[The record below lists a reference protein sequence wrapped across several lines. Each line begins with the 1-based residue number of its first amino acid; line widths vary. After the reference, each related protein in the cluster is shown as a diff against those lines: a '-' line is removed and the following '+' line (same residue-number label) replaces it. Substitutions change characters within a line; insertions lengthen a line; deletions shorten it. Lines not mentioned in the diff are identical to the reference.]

1 MHEMGIANS
10 VLEAVKA
17 EAEMRPGMRVAKVGV
32 RVGELAGV
40 DPEALRF
47 CFDALV
53 KETPLETAS
62 LEIEFRPR
70 RHRCPSCGTDF
81 DVANFETKCPGCGD
95 PATLFLGGTELELA
109 YLELEE
115 A

>member
-10 VLEAVKA
+10 VLEAVKV
-17 EAEMRPGMRVAKVGV
+17 EAELRPGMRVAKVCV
-32 RVGELAGV
+32 RVGELSGV

-53 KETPLETAS
+53 KETPLETVS

-70 RHRCPSCGTDF
+70 RHRCPACGREF
-81 DVANFETKCPGCGD
+81 DVTNFETKCPGCGE
-95 PATLFLGGTELELA
+95 PATLFFAGTELELA
-109 YLELEE
+109 YLEMEE

>member
-17 EAEMRPGMRVAKVGV
+17 EAEMRPGMRVAKVCV

-53 KETPLETAS
+53 KETALEPLS
-62 LEIEFRPR
+62 LEIEFHPR
-70 RHRCPSCGTDF
+70 RHRCPSCGQEF
-81 DVANFETKCPGCGD
+81 DVTNSETQCPTCGD
-95 PATLFLGGTELELA
+95 PTTLFLGGMELELA
-109 YLELEE
+109 YLEMEDK
-115 A
+115 

>member
-17 EAEMRPGMRVAKVGV
+17 EADLRPGMRVAKVCV

-40 DPEALRF
+40 DAEALRF

-53 KETPLETAS
+53 KETALEPLS

-70 RHRCPSCGTDF
+70 RHRCPSCGKEFNVT
-81 DVANFETKCPGCGD
+81 NYETNCPACGEL
-95 PATLFLGGTELELA
+95 ATLFFGGTELELA
-109 YLELEE
+109 YLEMEE
-115 A
+115 T

>member
-1 MHEMGIANS
+1 MGIANS

-17 EAEMRPGMRVAKVGV
+17 EAELRPGMRVAKVGV
-32 RVGELAGV
+32 RVGELSGV
-40 DPEALRF
+40 EPEALRF

-53 KETPLETAS
+53 KDTALEPVL

-70 RHRCPSCGTDF
+70 RHRCPGCGKEF
-81 DVANFETKCPGCGD
+81 DVTDFETKCPACGD

-109 YLELEE
+109 YLEMEE
-115 A
+115 P

>member
-17 EAEMRPGMRVAKVGV
+17 EAESRPGMRVAKVGL
-32 RVGELAGV
+32 RIGELSGV

-53 KETPLETAS
+53 KETPLDPLS

-70 RHRCPSCGTDF
+70 RHRCPACAKEF
-81 DVANFETKCPGCGD
+81 DVMNYETKCPGCGE
-95 PATLFLGGTELELA
+95 PATLFFGGTELELA
-109 YLELEE
+109 YLEMEE
-115 A
+115 T